1 MAAQLTDKQKKR
13 IIADYIEIGS
23 YNATAKKNGVAPN
36 TVKKLVQAN
45 AHIAELCEQKREEN
59 TRDMLEYME
68 SRKEQAQGVIDIYL
82 AALADPAKIELATL
96 SQIATAFG
104 IVIDKFTKFAEV
116 PSDKPGIMDKIVEAV
131 KNIE

>member
-23 YNATAKKNGVAPN
+23 YNATAKVHGVSPN

-45 AHIAELCEQKREEN
+45 ANITELCEQKREEN
-59 TRDMLEYME
+59 TLDMLEYME
-68 SRKEQAQGVIDIYL
+68 SRKKKAQTVIDAYL
-82 AALADPAKIELATL
+82 EALADPAKLELATL

-104 IVIDKFTKFAEV
+104 IVVDKFTKLADTSE
-116 PSDKPGIMDKIVEAV
+116 DKPGIINDIVEAV